1 MANSVELDLTP
12 SSVASDLG
20 LDDDLMFCIPFK
32 IV

>member
-20 LDDDLMFCIPFK
+20 LDDDLIPFK